1 MSPENFCY
9 WLQGYFEIV
18 KHIDHR
24 EGLSKEAVQVIEDHL
39 KEVFDKRTPNR
50 DNGTQQPTQWPNT
63 TPSIRTMELRPSD
76 MPSWTMPTFDWS
88 KIGQPGGGAPAI
100 IC

>member
-1 MSPENFCY
+1 MTPENFCY

-24 EGLSKEAVQVIEDHL
+24 EGLSKEALQVIEDHL

-50 DNGTQQPTQWPNT
+50 DNGVQQGPVTDQ
-63 TPSIRTMELRPSD
+63 LARP
-76 MPSWTMPTFDWS
+76 PEFRMPTIDWNG
-88 KIGQPGGGAPAI
+88 IRQPGGIGPI

>member
-1 MSPENFCY
+1 MEAQAFAY
-9 WLQGYFEIV
+9 WLKGYVELNGTTPTEAQWKIIV
-18 KHIDHR
+18 
-24 EGLSKEAVQVIEDHL
+24 DHL
-39 KEVFDKRTPNR
+39 EKVFDRQTPNR
-50 DNGTQQPTQWPNT
+50 DNGIQQPTQGPNT
-63 TPSIRTMELRPSD
+63 TPSLRTMELRPSD